1 MGRWI
6 PEGIAVGVE
15 GNLDPLTKAMED
27 MAMDAA
33 AVPIEQII
41 TDGRRLSGLQGNTT
55 TNNLGGVNITFNVPE
70 GATSREIA
78 EEAVDIIINELR
90 RSYA

>member
-1 MGRWI
+1 
-6 PEGIAVGVE
+6 
-15 GNLDPLTKAMED
+15 
-27 MAMDAA
+27 MAIDAA
-33 AVPIEQII
+33 AVPVEQII

-55 TNNLGGVNITFNVPE
+55 NNNLGGINITINTAE